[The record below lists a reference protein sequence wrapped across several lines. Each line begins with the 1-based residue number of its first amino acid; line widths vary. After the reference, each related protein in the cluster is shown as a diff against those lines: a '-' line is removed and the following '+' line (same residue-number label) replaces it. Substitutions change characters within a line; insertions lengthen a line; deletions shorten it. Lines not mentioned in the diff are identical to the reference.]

1 MIEQRMSNEK
11 LAKMIQAGERDRLME
26 LWEQVRRYAHGVA
39 YRWMRTTGE
48 RAGMVLDD
56 FMQAAFLALLATL
69 ETWDCAAGSFLT
81 WYTFQLK
88 AAFAEAT
95 GRTHREQHD
104 PLRAAVSL
112 DAPLDSSAD
121 DPLVLGGTIPD
132 PGAAQ
137 ALEGVGIWDNLY
149 RAVTGLPEAQRA
161 VIFRRYWLE
170 QGVPEVAA
178 AIGIPA
184 AAVRKLEAA
193 ALRTLRHP
201 SVSRLLR

>member
-1 MIEQRMSNEK
+1 MIEQRVNNEE
-11 LAKMIQAGERDRLME
+11 LAQRIQAGERDRLME

-56 FMQAAFLALLATL
+56 FMQAAFLAFLATL

-112 DAPLDSSAD
+112 DAPLDNSAD
-121 DPLVLGGTIPD
+121 DPLALGDVIPD

-149 RAVTGLPEAQRA
+149 RAVAGLPEAQRA

-193 ALRTLRHP
+193 VLRALRYP
-201 SVSRLLR
+201 SVSRFLR